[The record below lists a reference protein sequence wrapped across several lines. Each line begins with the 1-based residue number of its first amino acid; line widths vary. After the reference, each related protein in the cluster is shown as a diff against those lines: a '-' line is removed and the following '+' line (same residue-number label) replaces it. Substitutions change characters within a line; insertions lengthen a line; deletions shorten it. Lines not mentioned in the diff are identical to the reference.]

1 MALLT
6 LEGSQASC
14 SNERLRIDPVRMTDK
29 LQPLTSQFPE
39 RRAFIAGAS
48 TGLGLALARALGQAG
63 WSLGLFDRD
72 AGALAKAEAEL
83 TAMNVAVQAYP
94 GDVTQVDELTV
105 AVNSFANTHDG
116 IDIMI
121 NNAGIL
127 CAGSVLETPP
137 EEWRRIMDI
146 NLLGV
151 VHGCRASVPH
161 LQRHGRGLL
170 INIAAATA
178 FTSTPRVGA
187 YSASCAAV
195 VSLSETLAVELSSG
209 GIQVSVAMPG
219 WFRTSLPEN
228 PVISAHARTSVQSL
242 LDNSDYD
249 AATAAVDLLLAAA
262 RGRTYIVVPATTRW
276 LWRYKRWFPERFL
289 FRRLRDTYGRPIV
302 ESEAPNA
309 SQHESLLGKSMA
321 NKNRV

>member
-1 MALLT
+1 MA
-6 LEGSQASC
+6 
-14 SNERLRIDPVRMTDK
+14 DK
-29 LQPLTSQFPE
+29 LQPLSSQFPK

-48 TGLGLALARALGQAG
+48 TGLGLALTRALGNAG

-72 AGALAKAEAEL
+72 AGELAKIEAEL
-83 TAMNVAVQAYP
+83 SAMNVAVQAYP
-94 GDVTQVDELTV
+94 GDVTQIDELTV

-116 IDIMI
+116 IDVMI

-137 EEWRRIMDI
+137 EEWRRIMEI

-161 LQRHGRGLL
+161 MQRHGRGML
-170 INIAAATA
+170 INVAAATA

-209 GIQVSVAMPG
+209 GIQVCVAMPG
-219 WFRTSLPEN
+219 WFRAHLPEN
-228 PVISAHARTSVQSL
+228 AATTPYARANVQHL
-242 LDNSDYD
+242 LDTCGYD
-249 AATAAVDLLLAAA
+249 AATAALELLLAAA
-262 RGRTYIVVPATTRW
+262 HGETYIVVPAATRW
-276 LWRYKRWFPERFL
+276 SWRYKRWFPERFL
-289 FRRLRDTYGRPIV
+289 FRRVRDTHEHATLENHPPRDAANGP
-302 ESEAPNA
+302 
-309 SQHESLLGKSMA
+309 QHEALLGKSMV

>member
-1 MALLT
+1 
-6 LEGSQASC
+6 
-14 SNERLRIDPVRMTDK
+14 
-29 LQPLTSQFPE
+29 
-39 RRAFIAGAS
+39 
-48 TGLGLALARALGQAG
+48 LGLAIARALGSAG

-72 AGALAKAEAEL
+72 AEELAKAEAEL
-83 TAMNVAVQAYP
+83 TTLNVAVQAYP

-116 IDIMI
+116 IDVMI
-121 NNAGIL
+121 NNASIL
-127 CAGSVLETPP
+127 CIGSILETPL
-137 EEWRRIMDI
+137 EEWRRIVDV

-161 LQRHGRGLL
+161 LQRHGHGLL

-195 VSLSETLAVELSSG
+195 LSLSETLAVELRSS
-209 GIQVSVAMPG
+209 GIQVSVALPG
-219 WFRTSLPEN
+219 WLRARIPEHTSRPQQ
-228 PVISAHARTSVQSL
+228 ARSSVQRL
-242 LDNSDYD
+242 FDTSDYE

-262 RGRTYIVVPATTRW
+262 NGDTYIVMPAAARW
-276 LWRYKRWFPERFL
+276 LWRYKRWLPERFL
-289 FRRLRDTYGRPIV
+289 VRRVRDSYGRAMPDDGLPHD
-302 ESEAPNA
+302 ANA
-309 SQHESLLGKSMA
+309 AQHSSLLGKSIV